1 MPYRGRF
8 APSPTGPLHF
18 GSLIAATASYLQA
31 HAMQGEWL
39 VRMEDL
45 DTPRTVPGAA
55 DHILRTLEHYGFEWQ
70 GPVIYQSQR
79 QEAYEA
85 ALTQLKKQGAIYG
98 CGCSRKEIADSGH
111 HGIDGV
117 VYPGTCRDGLAPGK
131 SARAWRIRVS
141 DQTIRFEDEIQG
153 PQAQHLAND
162 IGDFVLKRA
171 DGLFAYQLAV
181 VVDDGWQGI
190 THVLR
195 GADLLDSTPR
205 QIFLQQVLQLP
216 QPGYAHVPVATNAAG
231 EKLSKQTLAPALEW
245 QHASEQLWQVLQFLQ
260 QSPPYS
266 LRQAPLAEL
275 WAWAR
280 EHWRLQAIP
289 RTRHI
294 PHLI

>member
-8 APSPTGPLHF
+8 APSPTGPLHV

-55 DHILRTLEHYGFEWQ
+55 DHILRTLEHYGFEWH

-79 QEAYEA
+79 QAAYEA
-85 ALTQLKKQGAIYG
+85 ALTQLKDQGALYG

-111 HGIDGV
+111 LGLDGV
-117 VYPGTCRDGLAPGK
+117 VYPGTCRHGLAPGK
-131 SARAWRIRVS
+131 AARAWRIRVG
-141 DQTIRFEDEIQG
+141 DHLIRFEDDIQG
-153 PQAQHLAND
+153 AQQQQLADD

-181 VVDDGWQGI
+181 VVDDAWQGI

-205 QIFLQQVLQLP
+205 QIFLQQQLQLP
-216 QPGYAHVPVATNAAG
+216 QPGYAHVPVATNTAG

-245 QHASEQLWQVLQFLQ
+245 QHVSEQLWQALQFLQ
-260 QSPPYS
+260 QSPPGA
-266 LRQAPLAEL
+266 LQHAPLSEI
-275 WAWAR
+275 WAWAHA
-280 EHWRLQAIP
+280 HWRLEAIP
-289 RTRHI
+289 QTRHV
-294 PHLI
+294 PL